1 MISGIEQSLKN
12 VQNTTINVIKFHLAG
27 KSVNEISSDLKIS
40 QEEVLEIL
48 EKFEANDQ

>member
-1 MISGIEQSLKN
+1 MISGIEQSLIK
-12 VQNTTINVIKFHLAG
+12 VRNTAINIIKLHLAG

-48 EKFEANDQ
+48 VKFESNDQ

>member
-1 MISGIEQSLKN
+1 MISGIGQSLIK
-12 VQNTTINVIKFHLAG
+12 VQNTTINVIKLHLAG

-48 EKFEANDQ
+48 EKFESNNQ